1 MYPSVV
7 SITQKNKL
15 RKTAYNPVWKNEKKW
30 QPVPLWCSLSTLMKL
45 QKQKKDEIL
54 DHKNF
59 NIQTDEILD
68 QKNCYIH
75 RRGW

>member
-1 MYPSVV
+1 
-7 SITQKNKL
+7 
-15 RKTAYNPVWKNEKKW
+15 
-30 QPVPLWCSLSTLMKL
+30 MKL

-75 RRGW
+75 RRG